1 MRHNYGRILAYD
13 PVEDRVTVYKPLG
26 EEYIFADKKL
36 NEVFY
41 EVLAKTNR
49 MNEVVVG
56 FSLTGDLYQLSPAGY
71 GTYVKEDF
79 WTGTMFNK
87 SKILAAIAR
96 YKTEHNLPF
105 DEY

>member
-26 EEYIFADKKL
+26 EEYLFEDKKL
-36 NEVFY
+36 DEVFY
-41 EVLAKTNR
+41 EVLAKTDR
-49 MNEVVVG
+49 LNELVLG
-56 FSLTGDLYQLSPAGY
+56 FSLTGDMYQLSPAPY

-79 WTGTMFNK
+79 YSAQKINK
-87 SKILAAIAR
+87 NRVLAAVSR
-96 YKTEHNLPF
+96 YKLQHRLPF